1 MNDEKDLTA
10 IEEDS
15 DTAVESPDMEEK
27 NGQPEEHTSPQNDE
41 SENEASEMEENISE
55 KAAEQNEREAILA
68 LKNELAELR
77 QRLEAEKALYGRL
90 YAESSEF
97 SELFPGVALSA
108 IPESVWECAKKGAPL
123 SAAYALY
130 EKRLAIAKEKAEDVN
145 SKNKELSSGSL
156 SSTKNEE
163 YFTPDEVRAMSAA
176 QVKANYSKIIN
187 SMSVWH

>member
-1 MNDEKDLTA
+1 MN
-10 IEEDS
+10 
-15 DTAVESPDMEEK
+15 EEK
-27 NGQPEEHTSPQNDE
+27 NLTLIDEAPVTDEASAQIEDNISDQDVE
-41 SENEASEMEENISE
+41 SEKNAPGIEVESSE
-55 KAAEQNEREAILA
+55 KEAEKKEKEAILA
-68 LKNELAELR
+68 LRSELASLR
-77 QRLEAEKALYGRL
+77 QRLEDERALYGRL
-90 YAESSEF
+90 YAECSEF
-97 SELFPGVALSA
+97 SELFPGVPLSS

-130 EKRLAIAKEKAEDVN
+130 EKRLSIAKEKAEGVN

-156 SSTKNEE
+156 STAKSEE

>member
-1 MNDEKDLTA
+1 MNDEKNLTA

-27 NGQPEEHTSPQNDE
+27 NGQPEEHISSQNDE

-97 SELFPGVALSA
+97 SELFPGVTLSA

>member
-1 MNDEKDLTA
+1 MNDEKDLIA

-27 NGQPEEHTSPQNDE
+27 NGQPEEHISPQNDE

-55 KAAEQNEREAILA
+55 KVAEQNEREAILA

-97 SELFPGVALSA
+97 SELFPGVTLSA

>member
-1 MNDEKDLTA
+1 MNDEKNITA

-27 NGQPEEHTSPQNDE
+27 NVQPEEHISPQNDE

-97 SELFPGVALSA
+97 SELFPGVTLSA